1 MSETMDLATV
11 EDHGTGAALPATVAP
26 WQREPTPMDLIRD
39 ALARGADLETVKEL
53 RALAVEMDR
62 WQARKAFDR
71 AMADAKAE
79 IPPIIKNRTVDFVG
93 KTGVRTHYKHE
104 DLAEIAR
111 TVDPILAKHG
121 LSYRFRTHN
130 PPNEPVTVTCVISH
144 RDGYFEENTLSGP
157 RDDSGNK
164 NSHQQVGSALTYL
177 QRYALKAALGLAA
190 SNDDDGRKA
199 GDAPSGTITDDQV
212 EDLRSLIVEAA
223 PDLPKFLENFGIDD
237 LAELPVLRFSEA
249 KAILNMKI
257 KADQKKARAK
267 EGAEA

>member
-1 MSETMDLATV
+1 MGETDVSETMELAL
-11 EDHGTGAALPATVAP
+11 AQPAQIREPAP
-26 WQREPTPMDLIRD
+26 WARAPGPMDLIRD
-39 ALARGADLETVKEL
+39 ALARGADLETIKEL
-53 RALAVEMDR
+53 RSLTVEMDQ
-62 WQARKAFDR
+62 WQARKAFDA
-71 AMADAKAE
+71 AMAAAKAE
-79 IPPIIKNRTVDFVG
+79 IPPIAKNRTVDFTSTKG
-93 KTGVRTHYKHE
+93 NTHYKHE

-121 LSYRFRTHN
+121 LSYRFRTKN
-130 PPNEPVTVTCVISH
+130 APNEPVTVTCVIAH
-144 RDGYFEENTLSGP
+144 RDGYFEENSLSGP
-157 RDDSGNK
+157 PDDSGNK
-164 NSHQQVGSALTYL
+164 NSHQRIGSAITYL
-177 QRYALKAALGLAA
+177 QRYTLKAALGLAA